1 MLKFENLNIY
11 TKDKTLVKNVSFS
24 IERGEILSL
33 VGESGSGKSLTC
45 LSVLSILAEQLSVSG
60 SIFFTDRNGHAER
73 IDNMSH
79 KKRKEYALKK
89 IAYVFQEPLTALNP
103 VQTCGQQLK
112 ENIEL
117 CGLKRKNEIDARACE
132 LLAAV
137 ELNDFQRVLNSF
149 PFQLSGGQRQRV
161 MIAMAMAGDPDL
173 IIADE
178 PTTALDVLLQDE
190 ILGLLKKLCIENK
203 RSMLLVS
210 HDIDAVAKFSDRI
223 AVMYKGEI
231 VEIGQTNSIIQS
243 PQHIYTKALL
253 ACKPKPQNKGF
264 YLQTLNDSLDN
275 PDFKATAIP
284 QESHSDETLGSMT
297 HLVKD
302 YKDGA
307 KVYRAL
313 SDLSFEIKKGASVGL
328 IGESG
333 SGKSTISKLM
343 VKLEKLDSGSIEF
356 DFKNNKPL
364 SSNIQM
370 IFQDPFAALNPALKV
385 GSMLEEVLNKHQSE
399 LGKLEKEQSLNNL
412 LIKVGLT
419 PEDANKYPNEFSGGQ
434 RQRLCI
440 ARALAAKP
448 VLLIC
453 DESTSALDLSVQAQI
468 LNLLKELQV
477 TENLSILMITH
488 SMAVAA
494 WFCQYL
500 VLLKNGEIVEQG
512 PSRHLI
518 ENSTNA
524 YTKALLAHT

>member
-1 MLKFENLNIY
+1 MLQIEDLHISS
-11 TKDKTLVKNVSFS
+11 KDTVLVKNVSFK

-45 LSVLSILAEQLSVSG
+45 LSVLSILAEQLSVKG
-60 SIFFTDRNGHAER
+60 DITFTDVNGNSER
-73 IDNMSH
+73 IDNMDN

-112 ENIEL
+112 ENIEI
-117 CGLKRKNEIDARACE
+117 CGIKGKSEIQNRACE

-137 ELNDFQRVLNSF
+137 ELVDFQRILNAF

-210 HDIDAVAKFSDRI
+210 HDIDAVARFSDRI

-231 VEIGQTNSIIQS
+231 VELGETNNIIQS

-264 YLQTLNDSLDN
+264 YLQTLNDKRT
-275 PDFKATAIP
+275 DFKAVAIP
-284 QESHSDETLGSMT
+284 KESSSEEVLGKMS

-313 SDLSFEIKKGASVGL
+313 NDLSFEIKKGSSVGL

-343 VKLEKLDSGSIEF
+343 VKLEKLESGSIDF

-385 GSMLEEVLNKHQSE
+385 GTMLEEVLQKHQAE
-399 LGKLEKEQSLNNL
+399 LDKRERNLALNVL
-412 LIKVGLT
+412 LSKVGLSA
-419 PEDANKYPNEFSGGQ
+419 EDASKYPNEFSGGQ

-448 VLLIC
+448 ELLIC

-468 LNLLKELQV
+468 LNLLKDLQV

-500 VLLKNGEIVEQG
+500 VVLKNGEIVEQG
-512 PSRHLI
+512 LSSDLI
-518 ENSTNA
+518 DHPENE
-524 YTKALLAHT
+524 YTKAMVSHT

>member
-1 MLKFENLNIY
+1 MLHVENLSIS
-11 TKDKTLVKNVSFS
+11 TKDQTLVNSISFQVK
-24 IERGEILSL
+24 RGEVFSM

-45 LSVLSILAEQLSVSG
+45 LSILSILSDQLSVQGAITFCDINEVS
-60 SIFFTDRNGHAER
+60 ER
-73 IDNMSH
+73 IENMDH
-79 KKRKEYALKK
+79 AKRKHYALKK

-103 VQTCGQQLK
+103 AQTCGQQLK
-112 ENIEL
+112 ENIQL
-117 CGLKRKNEIDARACE
+117 CGVRGKAEIHQRALE

-137 ELNDFQRVLNSF
+137 ELHENDRILNSF
-149 PFQLSGGQRQRV
+149 PFQLSGGQRQRI

-190 ILGLLKKLCIENK
+190 ILGLLKRLCVENG

-210 HDIDAVAKFSDRI
+210 HDIDAVARFSDRI

-231 VEIGQTNSIIQS
+231 VEMGPTKNIVQD
-243 PQHIYTKALL
+243 PQHLYTKALL
-253 ACKPKPQNKGF
+253 ACKPKPQNKGY
-264 YLQTLNDSLDN
+264 YLPTLSDALTAHG
-275 PDFKATAIP
+275 FVAKAISKE
-284 QESHSDETLGSMT
+284 QVSDEILANLSHLGKT
-297 HLVKD
+297 
-302 YKDGA
+302 YQDGR

-313 SDLSFEIKKGASVGL
+313 NDLSFEIKKGMSLGL

-333 SGKSTISKLM
+333 SGKSTISKIM
-343 VKLEKLDSGSIEF
+343 VKLENLTNGVIEY

-385 GSMLEEVLNKHQSE
+385 DAMLNEVLQIHQSE
-399 LGKLEKEQSLNNL
+399 LNQVERKNALEL
-412 LIKVGLT
+412 LLQKVGLQAS
-419 PEDANKYPNEFSGGQ
+419 DADKYPNEFSGGQ

-477 TENLSILMITH
+477 TESLSILMVTH

-500 VLLKNGEIVEQG
+500 VVLKNGEIVEQG
-512 PSRHLI
+512 ASEDLI
-518 ENSTNA
+518 QNA
-524 YTKALLAHT
+524 QNPYTKSMLNHI

>member
-1 MLKFENLNIY
+1 MLRFEGLNINA
-11 TKDKTLVKNVSFS
+11 KDKCLVKNVSFS

-45 LSVLSILAEQLSVSG
+45 LSVLSILPEQLTVSG
-60 SIFFTDRNGHAER
+60 SIFFTDKNGNTEK
-73 IDNMSH
+73 IDNMGS
-79 KKRKEYALKK
+79 KKRKDYALKK
-89 IAYVFQEPLTALNP
+89 VAYVFQEPLTALNP
-103 VQTCGQQLK
+103 VQTCGQQLR

-117 CGLKRKNEIDARACE
+117 CGIKRKCDIDSRAVE

-178 PTTALDVLLQDE
+178 PTTALDVILQDE
-190 ILGLLKKLCIENK
+190 ILGLLKKLCVENK

-210 HDIDAVAKFSDRI
+210 HDIDAVSRFSDRI

-231 VEIGQTNSIIQS
+231 VEIGQTNDIIQA
-243 PQHIYTKALL
+243 PQHLYTKALL

-264 YLQTLNDSLDN
+264 YLQTLNDSIDN
-275 PDFKATAIP
+275 PNFKAAKIP
-284 QESHSDETLGSMT
+284 QESYSDETLGSLS

-313 SDLSFEIKKGASVGL
+313 NGLSFEIKKGASVGL

-343 VKLEKLDSGSIEF
+343 VKLEKLDSGKIEF

-385 GSMLEEVLNKHQSE
+385 EAMLEEVLSQHQSE
-399 LGKLEKEQSLNNL
+399 LNKTERLQTLNDL
-412 LIKVGLT
+412 LFKVGLS
-419 PEDANKYPNEFSGGQ
+419 PEDAQKYPNEFSGGQ

-468 LNLLKELQV
+468 LNLLKDLQV

-512 PSRHLI
+512 PSAQLI
-518 ENSTNA
+518 ENSTND

>member
-1 MLKFENLNIY
+1 M
-11 TKDKTLVKNVSFS
+11 
-24 IERGEILSL
+24 
-33 VGESGSGKSLTC
+33 
-45 LSVLSILAEQLSVSG
+45 
-60 SIFFTDRNGHAER
+60 
-73 IDNMSH
+73 
-79 KKRKEYALKK
+79 
-89 IAYVFQEPLTALNP
+89 
-103 VQTCGQQLK
+103 
-112 ENIEL
+112 
-117 CGLKRKNEIDARACE
+117 
-132 LLAAV
+132 
-137 ELNDFQRVLNSF
+137 
-149 PFQLSGGQRQRV
+149 
-161 MIAMAMAGDPDL
+161 
-173 IIADE
+173 
-178 PTTALDVLLQDE
+178 
-190 ILGLLKKLCIENK
+190 
-203 RSMLLVS
+203 
-210 HDIDAVAKFSDRI
+210 
-223 AVMYKGEI
+223 
-231 VEIGQTNSIIQS
+231 
-243 PQHIYTKALL
+243 
-253 ACKPKPQNKGF
+253 
-264 YLQTLNDSLDN
+264 
-275 PDFKATAIP
+275 
-284 QESHSDETLGSMT
+284 
-297 HLVKD
+297 
-302 YKDGA
+302 
-307 KVYRAL
+307 
-313 SDLSFEIKKGASVGL
+313 